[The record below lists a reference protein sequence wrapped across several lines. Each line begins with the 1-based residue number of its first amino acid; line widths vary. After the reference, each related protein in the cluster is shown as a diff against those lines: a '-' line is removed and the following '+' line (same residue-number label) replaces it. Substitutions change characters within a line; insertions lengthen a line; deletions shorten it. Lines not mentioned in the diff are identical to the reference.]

1 MEDTP
6 NRCQLQQF
14 PSPIIKTKVNWDE
27 DLIQFTDSAQE
38 DRSRRL
44 SIGGVVLPAVPKH
57 SSTPFRPKE
66 SFLPQTPF
74 QGPGDDTMENIFYTP
89 MCPQTYSNRGST
101 NGTNITDSKNT
112 REPHREQDENQE
124 RSETS
129 DITSRNLRKSHCLI
143 QDQNREDSVGKFI
156 GEEDLVD
163 CVFHLCDIEKAGRV
177 PVSRIIDYLRHTTTN
192 PVAPN
197 ESMEKLDGLSS
208 LLDPKGED
216 ALVDLETYQTHM
228 RNWIEEIRKYDI
240 MQRRTRSNRLSS
252 ADHSDYDLLNA
263 SYTTISSLEGCG
275 GEASFNLD
283 AAELMTSVVELQK
296 SSKKLGE
303 QNQKLRHQVDS
314 ADEAN
319 ALLSLE
325 NDNLKKQLKSM
336 QQQTTSR
343 HNQLVDEIEELKCAL
358 GVAEKENR
366 RGEHRRGQL
375 EREGQNMQAR
385 VEGLQEQLN
394 KAAQEVETLQQEN
407 KDVAMT
413 LRLQKE
419 CCGELEATTLSLQA
433 QLEEHQEKQ
442 REMSVLVQ
450 EYSCTIQALRAEK
463 HQLEEQLLQVQQDLA
478 RYRVER
484 RMQLDTD
491 DLDPAGVAV
500 SPLSALHHSL
510 HAELLDASGM
520 LPSPFCG
527 NNSYKVQEDE
537 EEDNP
542 DEEDEPQQ
550 GSSTGGSMST
560 FSLEHFKLIAAQLVS
575 QFTNHIQ
582 RNNNNKIEVSSQQKT
597 RHPSELC
604 DEMHSFQDKL
614 DWLTQA
620 KRAADRRVAQLT
632 GTVSRLRTEREDLV
646 REHQQQLQQVL
657 DQVVGQK
664 KDNQMLEL
672 VAAIQDRTSQVHD
685 LQKQVSSLEDQLT
698 ESTNEVHTLAA
709 ALRLEMDARS
719 RIAASLEDVERKAC
733 EAEDCLRMLQIQLED
748 KKQTADV
755 VEGTSEMT
763 SPEGLKEKTTPVR
776 EPESLLK
783 LRPCQLFSD
792 WPPVS
797 PAPVLRSRHLSTS
810 CLDLAFTSSL
820 FDKMASTVGTQT
832 DLPRSP
838 NSQLQPNAPITST
851 AVGKECV
858 ENAVQTLP
866 FLILTVDNQTQ
877 TEQTTIAGKSVEVQT
892 DSKTFVAETTQTA
905 GVEEIEA
912 AMQTDEVNTCDS
924 CVGTEEYTE
933 DQIAQT
939 DSCLTSFQMSM
950 EDPIGQNDGMFNPIK
965 SCIKLDGS
973 TQHGEFVVSRQK
985 QLPMLAVLRV
995 VVCILAVVGF
1005 VFIIT
1010 SSRQSRSQVE
1020 AWTFL
1025 EDVLAPYVTLR
1036 HVSRPPF

>member
-1 MEDTP
+1 MEDIT
-6 NRCQLQQF
+6 NRCKPQQF
-14 PSPIIKTKVNWDE
+14 PSPIVKRKVNWDE
-27 DLIQFTDSAQE
+27 DLIQFTSPTSAQ
-38 DRSRRL
+38 DDQSRRL
-44 SIGGVVLPAVPKH
+44 SMGGVLLSAEPKH

-66 SFLPQTPF
+66 SSLPQTPF
-74 QGPGDDTMENIFYTP
+74 QGCGDDTMDNIFYTP
-89 MCPQTYSNRGST
+89 MCPQTYSIRAST
-101 NGTNITDSKNT
+101 DIETNNITDIKNT
-112 REPHREQDENQE
+112 SEPHQEQDENQE
-124 RSETS
+124 RSEIS
-129 DITSRNLRKSHCLI
+129 QSFDLLPKNLKKSHPSLT

-156 GEEDLVD
+156 EEEDLVD

-197 ESMEKLDGLSS
+197 ESLEKLDGLSS

-240 MQRRTRSNRLSS
+240 AHRRTRSNRMSS
-252 ADHSDYDLLNA
+252 ADHSDYDLMNA
-263 SYTTISSLEGCG
+263 SYTTIGSLEGCG

-283 AAELMTSVVELQK
+283 PAELMTSVVELQK

-319 ALLSLE
+319 AVLSLE
-325 NDNLKKQLKSM
+325 NENLKKQLKSV

-358 GVAEKENR
+358 GAAEKENR
-366 RGEHRRGQL
+366 RGEHRRSQL

-385 VEGLQEQLN
+385 LEGLQEQLN
-394 KAAQEVETLQQEN
+394 KAAQEVEVLQQEN
-407 KDVAMT
+407 KDVART

-419 CCGELEATTLSLQA
+419 CCGELEATTLSQQT
-433 QLEEHQEKQ
+433 QLEEHQDKQ
-442 REMSVLVQ
+442 REMSDLVQ

-484 RMQLDTD
+484 RMQLEID
-491 DLDPAGVAV
+491 DLDPTGVAV

-510 HAELLDASGM
+510 HAELLDASGI

-527 NNSYKVQEDE
+527 NNSYKLQEEEQE
-537 EEDNP
+537 EEDTG
-542 DEEDEPQQ
+542 DGEEETQQ

-582 RNNNNKIEVSSQQKT
+582 RNNNKEEAITHQKT

-620 KRAADRRVAQLT
+620 KRAADRRVGQLT

-646 REHQQQLQQVL
+646 RDHQQQLQQVL

-672 VAAIQDRTSQVHD
+672 VAAIQNRTSQVHD

-719 RIAASLEDVERKAC
+719 RVAASLEDVERKAR
-733 EAEDCLRMLQIQLED
+733 ETEECLHLLQLQLED
-748 KKQTADV
+748 KKQSGDGQDV
-755 VEGTSEMT
+755 KNTSEAT
-763 SPEGLKEKTTPVR
+763 TPGLREKTTPVR

-783 LRPCQLFSD
+783 LRPCQLFSE
-792 WPPVS
+792 WPPIS
-797 PAPVLRSRHLSTS
+797 PAIRSRHLSTS
-810 CLDLAFTSSL
+810 CLDLAFTSSSL

-838 NSQLQPNAPITST
+838 NSQLQADDASTTST

-858 ENAVQTLP
+858 ENSVQTLP
-866 FLILTVDNQTQ
+866 SLVFTEDNQTQ
-877 TEQTTIAGKSVEVQT
+877 TELTTTARKCVEVQT
-892 DSKTFVAETTQTA
+892 DSKTFVVENTQTECA
-905 GVEEIEA
+905 EEVESA
-912 AMQTDEVNTCDS
+912 SQTDGVNTCDT
-924 CVGTEEYTE
+924 CVGTVELTD
-933 DQIAQT
+933 DQSSQT
-939 DSCLTSFQMSM
+939 DVRFASVQTST
-950 EDPIGQNDGMFNPIK
+950 EHPTEQNGELG
-965 SCIKLDGS
+965 CIKLDGDF
-973 TQHGEFVVSRQK
+973 EFVASRQK
-985 QLPMLAVLRV
+985 QMLAVLRM
-995 VVCILAVVGF
+995 VVCVLAVVGF
-1005 VFIIT
+1005 VFIVT
-1010 SSRQSRSQVE
+1010 SCRPSRNVE
-1020 AWTFL
+1020 TWSFL

>member
-1 MEDTP
+1 MEDRT
-6 NRCQLQQF
+6 NRCKLQHF
-14 PSPIIKTKVNWDE
+14 PSPIIKPKVSWDE
-27 DLIQFTDSAQE
+27 DLIQFTSPASTKDDQ
-38 DRSRRL
+38 SRRL
-44 SIGGVVLPAVPKH
+44 SIGGMVMSAEPKH

-66 SFLPQTPF
+66 SCCPMTPIQL
-74 QGPGDDTMENIFYTP
+74 QGSGDDTIENIFYTP
-89 MCPQTYSNRGST
+89 MCPQTYSIRRST
-101 NGTNITDSKNT
+101 DGTNITDSKNN
-112 REPHREQDENQE
+112 REPHQEQDGNLEQSE
-124 RSETS
+124 ISETF
-129 DITSRNLRKSHCLI
+129 DIGLTSRNLKKSNCLI

-163 CVFHLCDIEKAGRV
+163 CVFHICDIERAGRV

-216 ALVDLETYQTHM
+216 ALIDLGTYQTHM

-240 MQRRTRSNRLSS
+240 MHRRTRGNRLSS
-252 ADHSDYDLLNA
+252 ADQSDYDLLNA

-303 QNQKLRHQVDS
+303 QNQKLRQQVDS
-314 ADEAN
+314 ADETN
-319 ALLSLE
+319 TLLSLE
-325 NDNLKKQLKSM
+325 NDNLKKQLKSV

-358 GVAEKENR
+358 AGAEKENR

-375 EREGQNMQAR
+375 EREGQNLQGR

-419 CCGELEATTLSLQA
+419 CCGELEATTLSQQA

-442 REMSVLVQ
+442 REMEALVQ

-484 RMQLDTD
+484 RMQLETD
-491 DLDPAGVAV
+491 DLDPTGVAV

-510 HAELLDASGM
+510 HAELLDASGI
-520 LPSPFCG
+520 LPSPLCG
-527 NNSYKVQEDE
+527 NNSYKVQEEE
-537 EEDNP
+537 EEDTTC
-542 DEEDEPQQ
+542 EEDETPQ
-550 GSSTGGSMST
+550 GSPTGGSLST

-582 RNNNNKIEVSSQQKT
+582 RNNNKEGASLQQKT

-614 DWLTQA
+614 EWLTQA
-620 KRAADRRVAQLT
+620 KRAADRRVGQLT
-632 GTVSRLRTEREDLV
+632 GAVSRLRTEREDLD

-664 KDNQMLEL
+664 KDHQMLEL
-672 VAAIQDRTSQVHD
+672 VAAIQGRTAQVYD

-698 ESTNEVHTLAA
+698 ESNNEVHTLAA

-719 RIAASLEDVERKAC
+719 RVAASLEDVERKAQ
-733 EAEDCLRMLQIQLED
+733 EAEDCLRTLQMQLED
-748 KKQTADV
+748 KKQPGDG
-755 VEGTSEMT
+755 EGTNNTLEMT
-763 SPEGLKEKTTPVR
+763 TPEGSTRKTTPVR

-783 LRPCQLFSD
+783 LRPCKLFSE
-792 WPPVS
+792 WPPLS
-797 PAPVLRSRHLSTS
+797 PALRSRHLSTS
-810 CLDLAFTSSL
+810 CLDLAITSSL

-838 NSQLQPNAPITST
+838 NSHLQADAPTKSTTS
-851 AVGKECV
+851 GKELV
-858 ENAVQTLP
+858 ENEAQTLP
-866 FLILTVDNQTQ
+866 SLVITLDSQTQ
-877 TEQTTIAGKSVEVQT
+877 TEQRTTARSAEAQT
-892 DSKTFVAETTQTA
+892 DPKTLVAETTQTED
-905 GVEEIEA
+905 VEEVEV
-912 AMQTDEVNTCDS
+912 AMQTDEVNTRDT
-924 CVGTEEYTE
+924 CVSTIESTE
-933 DQIAQT
+933 DQTSQT
-939 DSCLTSFQMSM
+939 DCYLAFFQA
-950 EDPIGQNDGMFNPIK
+950 D
-965 SCIKLDGS
+965 
-973 TQHGEFVVSRQK
+973 EFAVISSRQK

-1010 SSRQSRSQVE
+1010 SYRQPRSQVE